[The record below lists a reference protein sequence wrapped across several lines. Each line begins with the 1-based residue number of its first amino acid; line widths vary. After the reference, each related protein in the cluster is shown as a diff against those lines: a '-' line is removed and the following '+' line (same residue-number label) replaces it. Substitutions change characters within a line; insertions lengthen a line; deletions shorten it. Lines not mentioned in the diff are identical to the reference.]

1 MLAGANW
8 MFFSIAAGLGSCIGM
23 LLLAYN
29 VIAVAMFMREDTDGA
44 SSGMAKAAW
53 GVGVLSLFFS
63 MTPCFGVLL
72 PLVAIILSRVERG
85 RIYRDESPL
94 AGATP
99 VRMGSVN
106 GGVALLIWLIT
117 TAGMMASML
126 ISSAPAG

>member
-8 MFFSIAAGLGSCIGM
+8 MFFSLAAGLGSCIGM

-29 VIAVAMFMREDTDGA
+29 VIAIVMFMREESDEA

-53 GVGVLSLFFS
+53 AVGVASLFFS
-63 MTPCFGVLL
+63 MTPCFGIFL
-72 PLVAIILSRVERG
+72 PLVAIILARVERG

-106 GGVALLIWLIT
+106 GGVAMLIWVLT
-117 TAGMMASML
+117 SAGLMTSFL
-126 ISSAPAG
+126 VGGAPAS

>member
-8 MFFSIAAGLGSCIGM
+8 MFFSLSASIGSCIGM

-29 VIAVAMFMREDTDGA
+29 VIALIMFMREDSEGS
-44 SSGMAKAAW
+44 SSGLAKAAW
-53 GVGVLSLFFS
+53 GVGLMAVFFAL
-63 MTPCFGVLL
+63 TPCFGLFL
-72 PLVAIILSRVERG
+72 PLIAIILARVERG

-106 GGVALLIWLIT
+106 GGVALLISVVGLAGTMMTLLIPS
-117 TAGMMASML
+117 G
-126 ISSAPAG
+126 G